1 MEERGF
7 CMRLMTVFW
16 KPKCHLKINK
26 SDATP
31 RILLILKQLINK
43 QQRGSG
49 SINQLTDMGPQ
60 KAS

>member
-1 MEERGF
+1 
-7 CMRLMTVFW
+7 MRLMTVFW